1 MKHILSLTLG
11 AALTMGLGSCASS
24 SSEALTSS
32 YSKPAYSKP
41 ATNKKLTTGPDVN
54 AIMALQAQR
63 NYGAAVAR
71 ADEALARPGLMERE
85 IIMLTEFKANNLLLD
100 GKAVES
106 RRLWEDYTSIPS
118 LLVHQEAKAYR
129 QIGTLYFE
137 EGNYKASAAAYEKLV
152 AVSTDPMAG
161 PVKPVDYKR
170 LISALERSG
179 QSGAAEKYRALRK

>member
-1 MKHILSLTLG
+1 MKHILTYTLG
-11 AALTMGLGSCASS
+11 AALTLGLGACASS
-24 SSEALTSS
+24 SSAAQTSS
-32 YSKPAYSKP
+32 YSTSEYSKP
-41 ATNKKLTTGPDVN
+41 ATNKKITTAPDAN
-54 AIMALQAQR
+54 AIIALQAQR
-63 NYGAAVAR
+63 NYGAAVTR
-71 ADEALARPGLMERE
+71 ADQALARPGLMERE

-100 GKAVES
+100 GKAAQS
-106 RRLWEDYTSIPS
+106 RRLWEDYLSIPS

-129 QIGTLYFE
+129 QIGTLYYD